1 MSITNTDLAT
11 VSAPLKEIRDYAAKL
26 EVLDKISGQLENV
39 TSTAFPVQMDKLIKG
54 TTSIR
59 NQLEYTADRLNDI
72 VTILSRGIIDRMIEQ
87 NNTLIDLFTP
97 VRSGVKESITADVA
111 EVQPIDIGTAP
122 IVEAIQK
129 SADMQAQTNTILTK
143 QLQNAEKTRK
153 EAKTASLL
161 GKKTEEKKAI
171 SNKEKQAPPKLP
183 FSAKEFMG
191 GLGTILRGILN
202 PVALIAAFVQKMLPF
217 FILAAFFLRGFWE
230 GIGKDLRDKISE
242 FGSKVGKGALL
253 IFGMFKGVTLFI
265 KGLQVAYYT
274 VSIMY
279 LSAKWVKDMVVWAL
293 NLKNAV
299 DEGSRAKS
307 LFLFKRGI
315 AVVTFVLDKL
325 RILFETALA
334 VMKFVIYVA
343 AIGLVVA
350 GFLLLVVG
358 IFWAF
363 KKVIGYIGEI
373 FDSIGNI
380 FVKVAGGIV
389 NLFKTIPDAIVSA
402 AVSLLKE
409 FVKVRDILR
418 GSSESKVN
426 QEPINHEVQTAE
438 FSKNMERMF
447 NESVKQIV
455 EPLNAILA
463 NIRLINLRMNTAGI
477 GTFGIMRALPT
488 IINELITDNSVA
500 NTGPTV
506 QNNDNVR
513 TQIDTSNYTKL
524 SSAPVEYTSILKAMH
539 ETLKS
544 INENLKVKDER
555 PMPMSSLGRR

>member
-59 NQLEYTADRLNDI
+59 NQLEYTAGRLNDI

-87 NNTLIDLFTP
+87 NNTLVDLFTP

-161 GKKTEEKKAI
+161 GKKTSEKKAV
-171 SNKEKQAPPKLP
+171 SNKEKLAPPKLP

-274 VSIMY
+274 ASILY
-279 LSAKWVKDMVVWAL
+279 LSAKWVMDMVVWTL
-293 NLKNAV
+293 NIENAIK
-299 DEGSRAKS
+299 EGKLTRS
-307 LFLFKRGI
+307 LFLFKRVL
-315 AVVTFVLDKL
+315 ALVTFVLDKL

-334 VMKFVIYVA
+334 VMKYVIYVA
-343 AIGLVVA
+343 AVALVVA

-402 AVSLLKE
+402 AVSLLKG

-418 GSSESKVN
+418 GSSESKVS
-426 QEPINHEVQTAE
+426 QEPVNQEVQTAE

-463 NIRLINLRMNTAGI
+463 NIRLINLRMNTTGI
-477 GTFGIMRALPT
+477 GTFGIIRALPA
-488 IINELITDNSVA
+488 IVNELITDNSVTNA
-500 NTGPTV
+500 GPTV
-506 QNNDNVR
+506 QNNDNVHS
-513 TQIDTSNYTKL
+513 QIDTNNYTKL

-544 INENLKVKDER
+544 INDNLKVKDER
-555 PMPMSSLGRR
+555 PMPMSSMGRR

>member
-11 VSAPLKEIRDYAAKL
+11 AAAPLKEIRDYAAKL
-26 EVLDKISGQLENV
+26 EILDKISGQLENI
-39 TSTAFPVQMDKLIKG
+39 TSTSFPVQMDKLIKG

-59 NQLEYTADRLNDI
+59 NQLEYTSERLNDI

-87 NNTLIDLFTP
+87 NDTLIHLFMP
-97 VRSGVKESITADVA
+97 VRSEVKESITADVA

-143 QLQNAEKTRK
+143 QLQNAEKTHK
-153 EAKTASLL
+153 EEKTAALL

-171 SNKEKQAPPKLP
+171 TNKEKLAPPKLP

-191 GLGTILRGILN
+191 GLGKILRGILN

-217 FILAAFFLRGFWE
+217 FILAAFFLRGFWQ
-230 GIGKDLRDKISE
+230 GIGQELRDKISE

-265 KGLQVAYYT
+265 KGLQIAYYT
-274 VSIMY
+274 ASILY
-279 LSAKWVKDMVVWAL
+279 LSAKWVMDMVVWTL
-293 NLKNAV
+293 NIENAIK
-299 DEGSRAKS
+299 EGKLTRS
-307 LFLFKRGI
+307 LFLFKRVL
-315 AVVTFVLDKL
+315 ALVTFVLDKL

-334 VMKFVIYVA
+334 VMKFAIYVA

-373 FDSIGNI
+373 FDTIGNI

-389 NLFKTIPDAIVSA
+389 NIFKTIPDAIVSA
-402 AVSLLKE
+402 AVSLLKG
-409 FVKVRDILR
+409 FVKVRDLLR
-418 GSSESKVN
+418 GKQEGTVS
-426 QEPINHEVQTAE
+426 QEPAKQETNTVE

-447 NESVKQIV
+447 NESIKKIT
-455 EPLNAILA
+455 EPLNAILT
-463 NIRLINLRMNTAGI
+463 NIRLINLRMNMGL
-477 GTFGIMRALPT
+477 GSFGVLRALPNIVNT
-488 IINELITDNSVA
+488 MSTNNNVTS
-500 NTGPTV
+500 TGPTV
-506 QNNDNVR
+506 QNNDNVHS
-513 TQIDTSNYTKL
+513 QIDTSNYTKV
-524 SSAPVEYTSILKAMH
+524 SSTPVEYTSILKAMH

-544 INENLKVKDER
+544 INEKLNVKDTKA
-555 PMPMSSLGRR
+555 MPNIGIGGR

>member
-11 VSAPLKEIRDYAAKL
+11 AAAPLKEIRDYAAKL
-26 EVLDKISGQLENV
+26 EILDKISGQLENI
-39 TSTAFPVQMDKLIKG
+39 TSTSFPVQMQELIKE
-54 TTSIR
+54 TSLIR
-59 NQLEYTADRLNDI
+59 QRLEYSTGTLNNI
-72 VTILSRGIIDRMIEQ
+72 VTVLERGISKKI
-87 NNTLIDLFTP
+87 TDLDKSLADIFKTP
-97 VRSGVKESITADVA
+97 KAEVKESITADVA
-111 EVQPIDIGTAP
+111 EVKPIDIGTAP

-129 SADMQAQTNTILTK
+129 SVETQAQTNNILTA
-143 QLQNAEKTRK
+143 QLQNAEKTHK
-153 EAKTASLL
+153 EEKTAALL

-171 SNKEKQAPPKLP
+171 TNKEKLQPPKLP
-183 FSAKEFMG
+183 FSFKQFMG

-202 PVALIAAFVQKMLPF
+202 PVALITAFVQKMLPF
-217 FILAAFFLRGFWE
+217 FILAAFFLRGFWQ
-230 GIGKDLRDKISE
+230 GIGQELRDKISA
-242 FGSKVGKGALL
+242 FSSKVGKAALI
-253 IFGMFKGVTLFI
+253 IFGLFKGVPLFI

-274 VSIMY
+274 ASIMY

-315 AVVTFVLDKL
+315 AVATFILDKL

-343 AIGLVVA
+343 AIGLVVT

-373 FDSIGNI
+373 FDTIGNI

-389 NLFKTIPDAIVSA
+389 NIFKTIPDAIVSA
-402 AVSLLKE
+402 AVSLLKG
-409 FVKVRDILR
+409 FVKVRDLLR
-418 GSSESKVN
+418 GKQEGTVSQESTK
-426 QEPINHEVQTAE
+426 QETNTVE

-447 NESVKQIV
+447 NESIKKIT
-455 EPLNAILA
+455 EPLNAILT
-463 NIRLINLRMNTAGI
+463 NIRLINLRMNMGL
-477 GTFGIMRALPT
+477 GSFGVLRALPNIVNT
-488 IINELITDNSVA
+488 MSTNNNVTS
-500 NTGPTV
+500 TGPTV
-506 QNNDNVR
+506 QNNDNVHS
-513 TQIDTSNYTKL
+513 QIDTSNYTKV
-524 SSAPVEYTSILKAMH
+524 SSTPVEYTSILKAMH

-544 INENLKVKDER
+544 INEKLNVKDTKA
-555 PMPMSSLGRR
+555 MPNIGIGGR

>member
-59 NQLEYTADRLNDI
+59 NQLEYTAGRLNDI

-87 NNTLIDLFTP
+87 NNTLVDLFTP

-153 EAKTASLL
+153 EAKTATLL
-161 GKKTEEKKAI
+161 GKKTSEKKAV
-171 SNKEKQAPPKLP
+171 SNKEKLAPPKLP

-274 VSIMY
+274 ASILY
-279 LSAKWVKDMVVWAL
+279 LSAKWVMDMVVWTL
-293 NLKNAV
+293 NIENAIK
-299 DEGSRAKS
+299 EGKLTRS
-307 LFLFKRGI
+307 LFLFKRVL
-315 AVVTFVLDKL
+315 ALVTFVLDKL

-334 VMKFVIYVA
+334 VMKYVIYVA
-343 AIGLVVA
+343 AVALVVA

-402 AVSLLKE
+402 AVSLLKG

-418 GSSESKVN
+418 GSSESKVS
-426 QEPINHEVQTAE
+426 QEPVNQEVQTAE

-463 NIRLINLRMNTAGI
+463 NIRLINLRMNTTGI
-477 GTFGIMRALPT
+477 GTFGIIRALPA
-488 IINELITDNSVA
+488 IVNELITDNSVTNA
-500 NTGPTV
+500 GPTV
-506 QNNDNVR
+506 QNNDNVHS
-513 TQIDTSNYTKL
+513 QIDTNNYTKL

-544 INENLKVKDER
+544 INDNLKVKDER
-555 PMPMSSLGRR
+555 PMPMSSMGRR

>member
-1 MSITNTDLAT
+1 MSITNTDLVT

-59 NQLEYTADRLNDI
+59 NQLEYTAGRLNDI
-72 VTILSRGIIDRMIEQ
+72 VTILSRGIIDRMIERDK
-87 NNTLIDLFTP
+87 TLVDLFTP
-97 VRSGVKESITADVA
+97 VRTGVKESITADVA

-153 EAKTASLL
+153 ETKTASLL
-161 GKKTEEKKAI
+161 GKKTSEKKAV
-171 SNKEKQAPPKLP
+171 SNKEKLAPPKLP

-242 FGSKVGKGALL
+242 FGSKVGKGALI
-253 IFGMFKGVTLFI
+253 IFGLFKGVPLFI

-274 VSIMY
+274 ASIMY

-315 AVVTFVLDKL
+315 AVVTFILDKL

-334 VMKFVIYVA
+334 VMKYVIYVA
-343 AIGLVVA
+343 AVVLVVA

-363 KKVIGYIGEI
+363 KKVIGYIGKI

-380 FVKVAGGIV
+380 FSKVAGGIL
-389 NLFKTIPDAIVSA
+389 NLFKGIPSAIIN
-402 AVSLLKE
+402 AVTSLLSE
-409 FVKVRDILR
+409 FFNISDVLHGK
-418 GSSESKVN
+418 
-426 QEPINHEVQTAE
+426 QEPVVQQEQTNKKEQITE
-438 FSKNMERMF
+438 FSGNLEQMF
-447 NESVKQIV
+447 NDSIQKVV
-455 EPLNAILA
+455 APLNAILA

-477 GTFGIMRALPT
+477 GTFGIIRALPA
-488 IINELITDNSVA
+488 IVNELITDNSVTNA
-500 NTGPTV
+500 GPTV
-506 QNNDNVR
+506 QNNDNVHS
-513 TQIDTSNYTKL
+513 QIDTNNYTKL
-524 SSAPVEYTSILKAMH
+524 SSAPVEYTSILKAIH

-544 INENLKVKDER
+544 INDNLKVKDER